1 MSRPGHVIAAEWD
14 ARNEAERRGDW
25 DHLLDGR
32 DEPPPEPPPS
42 VPEEFRQHCQQIEA
56 AMVAQ
61 QRRRLP

>member
-1 MSRPGHVIAAEWD
+1 MSRPGWLVHAEQD
-14 ARNEAERRGDW
+14 ARNHW
-25 DHLLDGR
+25 DGFDPMDDGR